1 MTNSLGWFRLAVAGL
16 LLAGVAS
23 VPWMAL
29 AADEPSLVTPKAV
42 CGPGSNPES
51 GRQGRVPKS
60 EVDSGR
66 AAKGYT
72 CNTQLVS
79 HFGESGGY
87 KVERYVDAAGHE
99 CAFYDTTLLFPANAF
114 NPGSNLTGAFVL
126 DMTNPAAPVK
136 TANLVTPAMSSP
148 HESMLL
154 NSKRGLLVA
163 VTANPLFYPG
173 VMDVYDVTADC
184 RTPAL
189 KSSTP
194 MGVLGHESGFAPD
207 GLTFYSSSLYG
218 NTVAAVDLTNPMA
231 PVPLWVSAEYR
242 SHGLSVSEDGKRL
255 YMAETTSGNTGLT
268 ILDVSEIQ
276 ARKVNPTVKVV
287 SRLTWPTVSTP
298 QIAIPITIGGHPYI
312 LEMDEFGG
320 GAKVGAA
327 RIIDVAD
334 ETKPKVISNIRLE
347 VNSAEAQ
354 ADASQNA
361 DNGASSSL
369 QGYDGHY
376 CTVPQRVDPGVVA
389 CTFIASGLRLFDIRD
404 PYAPKEIAYFNGP
417 IAPALNPTEGP
428 SAYAMSSAAFV
439 PSRSEIWYSDGNS
452 GFWALKVTNGVWP
465 FAGPSVSGTDATSG
479 AVSSASA
486 GAAASGS
493 NSRGRNGA
501 LPATGAH
508 QVGALATSG
517 LALAVVFG
525 VRGVRRRLL
534 DDAA

>member
-1 MTNSLGWFRLAVAGL
+1 
-16 LLAGVAS
+16 
-23 VPWMAL
+23 MAT

-42 CGPGSNPES
+42 CGPGSNPET
-51 GRQGRVPKS
+51 GRQGRVPKA
-60 EVDSGR
+60 EVTSGR

-126 DMTNPAAPVK
+126 DMSNPAAPVK
-136 TANLVTPAMSSP
+136 TDNLVTPAMSSP

-154 NSKRGLLVA
+154 NAKRGLLVA

-184 RTPAL
+184 RHPIL

-194 MGVLGHESGFAPD
+194 MGVLGHESGFSPD

-218 NTVAAVDLTNPMA
+218 NTVAAVDLTNEVVPK
-231 PVPLWVSAEYR
+231 PLWVSTDYR
-242 SHGLSVSEDGKRL
+242 SHGITVSDDGNRL
-255 YMAETTSGNTGLT
+255 YMAETTDGARGLT
-268 ILDVSEIQ
+268 IIDVSEIQ
-276 ARKVNPTVKVV
+276 ARKNNPQERVV

-298 QIAIPITIGGHPYI
+298 QVAIPITIGGHPYV
-312 LEMDEFGG
+312 LEMDEFGS
-320 GAKVGAA
+320 GAAVGAA
-327 RIIDVAD
+327 RIIDIAD

-354 ADASQNA
+354 ADPDQNA

-376 CTVPQRVDPGVVA
+376 CSVPQRVDPGVVA

-404 PYAPKEIAYFNGP
+404 PFQPKEIAYFNGP
-417 IAPALNPTEGP
+417 IGPALNPTEGG
-428 SAYAMSSAAFV
+428 SSYAMSSASFV
-439 PSRSEIWYSDGNS
+439 PERGEIWYSDGNS

-465 FAGPSVSGTDATSG
+465 FGVAAASGGTGSAGVAGS
-479 AVSSASA
+479 SSASA
-486 GAAASGS
+486 STAPGGG
-493 NSRGRNGA
+493 RGRSGA
-501 LPATGAH
+501 LPATGSH
-508 QVGALATSG
+508 QVGALVTSAV
-517 LALAVVFG
+517 ALAFVFG

-534 DDAA
+534 DAA

>member
-1 MTNSLGWFRLAVAGL
+1 
-16 LLAGVAS
+16 
-23 VPWMAL
+23 
-29 AADEPSLVTPKAV
+29 
-42 CGPGSNPES
+42 
-51 GRQGRVPKS
+51 
-60 EVDSGR
+60 
-66 AAKGYT
+66 
-72 CNTQLVS
+72 
-79 HFGESGGY
+79 
-87 KVERYVDAAGHE
+87 
-99 CAFYDTTLLFPANAF
+99 
-114 NPGSNLTGAFVL
+114 
-126 DMTNPAAPVK
+126 
-136 TANLVTPAMSSP
+136 MSSP

-154 NSKRGLLVA
+154 HAKRGLLVA

-184 RTPAL
+184 RTPVL

-194 MGVLGHESGFAPD
+194 MGVLGHESGFSPD

-218 NTVAAVDLTNPMA
+218 NTVAAIDLTNPMA
-231 PVPLWVSAEYR
+231 PVPLWVSGDYR
-242 SHGLSVSEDGKRL
+242 SHGLTVSEDGKRL

-268 ILDVSEIQ
+268 ILDASEIQ

-312 LEMDEFGG
+312 VEMDEFGG

-361 DNGASSSL
+361 DNGGSNSLQDSL

-417 IAPALNPTEGP
+417 IGPALNRTEGP

-439 PSRSEIWYSDGNS
+439 PARGEIWYSDGNS
-452 GFWALKVTNGVWP
+452 GFWAFKVTNGVWP
-465 FAGPSVSGTDATSG
+465 FANGSASVGGDATSG
-479 AVSSASA
+479 AVGSASA
-486 GAAASGS
+486 AAGGAGS
-493 NSRGRNGA
+493 TGRGRNGA
-501 LPATGAH
+501 LPATGTR
-508 QVGALATSG
+508 QVGALVTSG
-517 LALAVVFG
+517 LALALVFG